1 MRWPSQDRHRALTSD
16 HRDGPAAQGRCTTGV
31 RESPRRHRLSRCP
44 DSNADAAE
52 SAVGLPSSGLGN
64 TFVPNQNLGPNHGIG
79 PYAGFEAAPPPSN
92 GGVPRSAPACRFW
105 RVPTDDRY
113 RTCVLL
119 RRSQRSNRLSRS
131 GSVLPTMPPDDDNP
145 IGMMISQAYRLLVAR
160 SARMLRDYGLSVPQM
175 ECLWALHDQPGIS
188 NAELAALLRVTPQAV
203 SIAQRSLVDQGLI
216 TRSQTAPTAG
226 CGRHS
231 RPNEESGSSKRPT
244 PHCGP
249 TTKGSSPRC
258 PQGIRP
264 RCSAY

>member
-1 MRWPSQDRHRALTSD
+1 MDPPPKVGAPPVFANPHGATDSRGVRIATPTPPSRPSAYRALDWAIRLCRIRISGPTTASART
-16 HRDGPAAQGRCTTGV
+16 RDSRL
-31 RESPRRHRLSRCP
+31 RRRRRT
-44 DSNADAAE
+44 A
-52 SAVGLPSSGLGN
+52 
-64 TFVPNQNLGPNHGIG
+64 
-79 PYAGFEAAPPPSN
+79 
-92 GGVPRSAPACRFW
+92 GVPRSAPACRFW

-113 RTCVLL
+113 RTCLLL